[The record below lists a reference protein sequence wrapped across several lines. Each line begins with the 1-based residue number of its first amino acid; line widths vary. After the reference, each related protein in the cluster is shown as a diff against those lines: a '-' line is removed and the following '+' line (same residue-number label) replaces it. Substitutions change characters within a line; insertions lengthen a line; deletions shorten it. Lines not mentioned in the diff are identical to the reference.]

1 MFVVATNCLNLKQ
14 NLILEQAGQASGH
27 QSAPI
32 RLILDEILVME
43 CEGSKYNAVDV
54 DLTLGMYL
62 VMALILQER
71 GIASILFHWSSTRM
85 TGKYERSTRVHET
98 RVSNNNKGML

>member
-1 MFVVATNCLNLKQ
+1 
-14 NLILEQAGQASGH
+14 
-27 QSAPI
+27 
-32 RLILDEILVME
+32 
-43 CEGSKYNAVDV
+43 
-54 DLTLGMYL
+54 L